1 MLTTRV
7 CFHPDAGLAAVAV
20 HVSGDG
26 PHRALPTA
34 VRVVDLDVGVVVAAI
49 APARGCP
56 GGCCRRNVYR
66 HLDDLIARAGAVS
79 KGRRG
84 V

>member
-7 CFHPDAGLAAVAV
+7 TFHPDAGLAAVAA
-20 HVSGDG
+20 HVRQRS
-26 PHRALPTA
+26 LPAA
-34 VRVVDLDVGVVVAAI
+34 VRVVDLDVGAVVAAI

-66 HLDDLIARAGAVS
+66 HLDDLIARARS
-79 KGRRG
+79 CP
-84 V
+84 